1 MKQKLYIYKYEKNH
15 LWIKIDS
22 GWLKNWQEE
31 AEYVLPNNSTAQK
44 HYVHMAILV
53 MLLYQGNHSMTYHNT
68 YITSGVYKAIT
79 NKYNDVL
86 AKHRSVV
93 RTNNNG
99 KPKYENRHIC
109 GYTIEEPMTK
119 QDKIV
124 TYTISGTGK
133 LFESFCLSVI
143 ETLESENGTML
154 CSTLEDVV
162 RNIFEVKSTKKLKD
176 ICEDILQCKNNKQK
190 HYKQQLEELT
200 TPIDFNPNSTFEER
214 YSYLY
219 WDKKILKLSIKNKHL
234 STVLSYL
241 KHQSASHKEEERY
254 LNEED
259 YNENRYYHAFH
270 RTPKGLRESVMLNG
284 DRLVEA
290 FDVHQCFYVLMCKL
304 LEKCNDIDYDE
315 LMKYEILVGYGDLY
329 TTILRYLRTEP
340 EYANNKMLSL
350 DTKTAR
356 NYIKEEIQRWRNMLP
371 KRVEGQKGIIE
382 GIDMFYKTYFP
393 TIRDFILNYHTERQ
407 QKKKNNCKVKQL
419 QCDCIKIETEIMS
432 HRVCERLEQYGVYA
446 ITLHDGVYIRNCD
459 KEMLD
464 SIGVNIETI
473 FWQELNLF
481 IDQPQLQQA
490 A

>member
-1 MKQKLYIYKYEKNH
+1 
-15 LWIKIDS
+15 
-22 GWLKNWQEE
+22 
-31 AEYVLPNNSTAQK
+31 
-44 HYVHMAILV
+44 
-53 MLLYQGNHSMTYHNT
+53 
-68 YITSGVYKAIT
+68 
-79 NKYNDVL
+79 
-86 AKHRSVV
+86 
-93 RTNNNG
+93 
-99 KPKYENRHIC
+99 
-109 GYTIEEPMTK
+109 
-119 QDKIV
+119 
-124 TYTISGTGK
+124 
-133 LFESFCLSVI
+133 
-143 ETLESENGTML
+143 
-154 CSTLEDVV
+154 
-162 RNIFEVKSTKKLKD
+162 
-176 ICEDILQCKNNKQK
+176 
-190 HYKQQLEELT
+190 
-200 TPIDFNPNSTFEER
+200 
-214 YSYLY
+214 
-219 WDKKILKLSIKNKHL
+219 
-234 STVLSYL
+234 
-241 KHQSASHKEEERY
+241 
-254 LNEED
+254 
-259 YNENRYYHAFH
+259 
-270 RTPKGLRESVMLNG
+270 MLNG

-432 HRVCERLEQYGVYA
+432 HRVCERLEQYGGYA